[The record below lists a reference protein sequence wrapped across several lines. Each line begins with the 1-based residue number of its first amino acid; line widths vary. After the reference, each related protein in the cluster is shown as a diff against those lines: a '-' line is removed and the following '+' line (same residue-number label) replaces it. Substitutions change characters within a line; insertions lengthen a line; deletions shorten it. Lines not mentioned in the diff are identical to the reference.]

1 MNEGGV
7 NGMLSQRGLELY
19 QQAMDA
25 VDNSH
30 TLEREDY
37 IILMSKLMAHI
48 SAKFYA
54 DMKACDDELT

>member
-1 MNEGGV
+1 
-7 NGMLSQRGLELY
+7 MLSQRGLELY
-19 QQAMDA
+19 QQAMNA

-30 TLEREDY
+30 ELEREDY